1 MHFFKDWL
9 WWNDEK
15 FPEDSEGELRRLR
28 NKMEWRFHI
37 LLLWAEQSDPWE
49 FYSTYFNGKCHIFW
63 LLEGERGTLLHN
75 IKKKTKTFLRL
86 HMLNFKHFFPHLQLQ
101 YSSPSMPVV
110 LSLSL
115 STLPFCFSSHCNSSL
130 TPRLS
135 KYLMQQLSNKTKFG
149 QNSLFVHKYFGEF
162 MSCAKIRAAKFLKSL
177 LKTEL
182 TQQQLNNQTK
192 TEPQIQT
199 EILLIYHFNLSKME
213 CGTSDE
219 NNLY

>member
-1 MHFFKDWL
+1 MMKNFQKTVRASWGDWEIK
-9 WWNDEK
+9 WN
-15 FPEDSEGELRRLR
+15 EDFTSCCYGQSSLTPGNFIQLIL
-28 NKMEWRFHI
+28 MESVIYFDYWR
-37 LLLWAEQSDPWE
+37 
-49 FYSTYFNGKCHIFW
+49 GKGGHYYI
-63 LLEGERGTLLHN
+63 TL
-75 IKKKTKTFLRL
+75 KKKNPFLPL

-101 YSSPSMPVV
+101 HSSPSMPVV